1 VSPFHIHQHA
11 GKLKCPYDGCGK
23 KFERPTIL
31 TDSSTMPRQTFYAC
45 PHCMSKIDI
54 KTENLKVV
62 GIRAI
67 EYAKVFDSPAKCAR
81 YSSFLNAMS
90 YDMAI
95 PDDCLVCPKI
105 LQCGI
110 KKRWAGRQ

>member
-1 VSPFHIHQHA
+1 MSPFHIHHHA
-11 GKLKCPYDGCGK
+11 EKLKCPYSGCGK

-45 PHCMSKIDI
+45 PHCMSKLDI
-54 KTENLKVV
+54 ITDNLRVV
-62 GIRAI
+62 GIKPI
-67 EYAKVFDSPAKCAR
+67 EYGKVFDSPAKCAH
-81 YSSFLNAMS
+81 YTSFLNAMS
-90 YDMAI
+90 YDMAV

-110 KKRWAGRQ
+110 RKQWAGRR